1 MMSTVTPGQQL
12 LKLYLK
18 GQIFFFQT
26 TCNFPLVLMTD
37 YALSGLFQNISSV
50 ITGIIQEIRGFVP

>member
-1 MMSTVTPGQQL
+1 MLSTVTPGQQL

-18 GQIFFFQT
+18 GQIFFFHT

-37 YALSGLFQNISSV
+37 YTLSGLLQNISS
-50 ITGIIQEIRGFVP
+50 IEY